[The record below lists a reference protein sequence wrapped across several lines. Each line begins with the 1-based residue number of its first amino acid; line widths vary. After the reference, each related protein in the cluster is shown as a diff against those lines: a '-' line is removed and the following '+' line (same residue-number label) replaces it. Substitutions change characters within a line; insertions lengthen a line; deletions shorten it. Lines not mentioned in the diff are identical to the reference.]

1 MGSTSLPA
9 VTKEEEEPCL
19 SLVVGGVAL
28 SAAAA
33 LDQGGLGALSHR
45 QGAVVD
51 PLLDERLPL
60 LLHLVAGHLCR
71 GHHC

>member
-1 MGSTSLPA
+1 M
-9 VTKEEEEPCL
+9 
-19 SLVVGGVAL
+19 VGGVAL